1 MGKEEEITMER
12 RRYPRIESLCLVS
25 YTSKAEKVQK
35 TAVSMARTINISTGG
50 AGIEVYQPI
59 SCNSIME
66 MEISVMEDIFSV
78 QGKVV
83 HSRKLSNGNFMIGV
97 SFDQLQEKLSSSV
110 RDYP

>member
-1 MGKEEEITMER
+1 MGKEEKTVTER

-25 YTSKAEKVQK
+25 YTNKVEEVQK
-35 TAVSMARTINISTGG
+35 TAVSMAKTLNISTGG

-59 SCNSIME
+59 PCESTME

-83 HSRKLSNGNFMIGV
+83 HSTKLPNGNFVIGV

-110 RDYP
+110 